1 MASSSMADTPPAISA
16 LIDTLADLPRSPPA
30 LYLDLEGVNLCRH
43 GTVSLLEILV
53 APANHVYLVDVHAL
67 GERCFTTP
75 GPDETTTL
83 KSVLEAADVP
93 KVFFDA
99 RNDSDA
105 LFAHFGVALK
115 GVVDVQL
122 LELAARKSNK
132 RCVNGLAKCIERDG
146 TMAQG
151 DKEAFK
157 AIKDCGKELF
167 DPQRGGSYEVFN
179 ARPLPE
185 TVRAYCV
192 QEKVREATLA
202 RVAASHA
209 AGCGS
214 IDIGADFEQ
223 QNGDPEKPFHGGS
236 LKRIDAPLGRCGSVD
251 ICTLIE

>member
-1 MASSSMADTPPAISA
+1 MADTPPAISA

-75 GPDETTTL
+75 GPDGTTTL

-93 KVFFDA
+93 KVFFDV

-132 RCVNGLAKCIERDG
+132 RCVHGLAKCIERDG

-192 QEKVREATLA
+192 QDVAFLPQLRALYEARLSPAWGAKVREATLA

-209 AGCGS
+209 AGYVPKGRHM
-214 IDIGADFEQ
+214 A
-223 QNGDPEKPFHGGS
+223 
-236 LKRIDAPLGRCGSVD
+236 LGPW
-251 ICTLIE
+251 